1 MPMTCAGKEQMTTAQ
16 EQFIEILRQ
25 EVEQFEGS
33 AERIEEL
40 LPQLGRELREQW
52 RFTAKARRSLIEELR
67 VLLRRAEK
75 AA

>member
-1 MPMTCAGKEQMTTAQ
+1 MPGGVYVIIAQ
-16 EQFIEILRQ
+16 QQFVEILRQ
-25 EVEQFEGS
+25 DIEHFE
-33 AERIEEL
+33 ALAKRIEEL
-40 LPQLGRELREQW
+40 LLNLGRELQEQW

>member
-1 MPMTCAGKEQMTTAQ
+1 MTRSGGEMTTAQ

-25 EVEQFEGS
+25 DVEQFEAAS
-33 AERIEEL
+33 KRIEEL
-40 LPQLGRELREQW
+40 LPQLGRELQEQW

>member
-1 MPMTCAGKEQMTTAQ
+1 VTTAQ
-16 EQFIEILRQ
+16 QQFIEILRQ
-25 EVEQFEGS
+25 DIEHFE
-33 AERIEEL
+33 AEAKRIEEL
-40 LPQLGRELREQW
+40 LPDLGRELQDQW

>member
-1 MPMTCAGKEQMTTAQ
+1 VTTAQ

-25 EVEQFEGS
+25 DIEHFE
-33 AERIEEL
+33 ATAKRIEEL
-40 LPQLGRELREQW
+40 LPHLGRELQAQW

-67 VLLRRAEK
+67 VLLQRAEK

>member
-1 MPMTCAGKEQMTTAQ
+1 MTTAQ

-25 EVEQFEGS
+25 DVEQFEAA

-40 LPQLGRELREQW
+40 LPHLGRELQEQW

-67 VLLRRAEK
+67 VLLRKAEK